1 MSIAYSPAPAPM
13 QPVKSRARSR
23 LVPLV
28 TSTLTCATLLIT
40 LAQPV
45 EAQSGNGFLF
55 GRPAGSFTLRGG
67 YAVANAGSGVFE
79 DAISQLTIDKR
90 DFGAFT
96 WGGDISYA
104 ATPRFDL
111 VFDGEVASSS
121 HNSEFRDFVDNNDE
135 PIEQETKFRRVPLT
149 IGLKYYVTERGRAVS
164 QFAYIPSR
172 YAPYVGVG
180 AGAMYYKFEQSG
192 DFIDFASPIQE
203 IFPAEIEDSGWTPM
217 AHGMAGIDYTLGP
230 WFALVLEGR
239 YQWAKAELDPD
250 VFEGYDKID
259 LSGFTGTVGFKVRF

>member
-1 MSIAYSPAPAPM
+1 MSIAYSPAPPAM
-13 QPVKSRARSR
+13 QPVKRRARS
-23 LVPLV
+23 LAAV
-28 TSTLTCATLLIT
+28 TLAGATLLT
-40 LAQPV
+40 ALAHPA

-67 YAVANAGSGVFE
+67 YAVANAKSGVFE

-90 DFGAFT
+90 DFGAWT
-96 WGGDISYA
+96 WGGDISYS
-104 ATPRFDL
+104 ATPRFDIVL
-111 VFDGEVASSS
+111 DGEVSSSS

-135 PIEQETKFRRVPLT
+135 PIEQETKFRRVPVT

-164 QFAYIPSR
+164 QFAYIPNR

-230 WFALVLEGR
+230 WIALVLEGR